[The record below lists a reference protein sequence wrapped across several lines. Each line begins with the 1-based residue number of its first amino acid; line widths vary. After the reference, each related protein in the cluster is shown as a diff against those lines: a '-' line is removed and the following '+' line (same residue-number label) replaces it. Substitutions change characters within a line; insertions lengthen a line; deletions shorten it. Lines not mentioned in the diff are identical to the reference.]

1 MPTDDKSALA
11 VWLDF
16 AKSLIWPSI
25 VLILS
30 LTYHSQFSDFIAHIT
45 KVNAGPLSLEAQ
57 ARDIQ
62 QNISQ
67 QAQPGAAI
75 DPHPSLAAVKQA
87 LKLQALRT
95 LAQVSPAL
103 TSHGWIYCGATAGG
117 HWTEKPNLEV
127 VGPISAGNTYTVA
140 TDTYLREN
148 PPQGSTPKGEVIGIV
163 PEGAKVKVLQVNPL
177 PNPASP
183 STDKRLVWVQ
193 IENQASY
200 ALSGGKRQ

>member
-127 VGPISAGNTYTVA
+127 AGPISAGNTYTVA

-148 PPQGSTPKGEVIGIV
+148 PPQGSTPKGEVIGIFSAMRK
-163 PEGAKVKVLQVNPL
+163 PIDMSGSKMTYEELERRSKEPGGRTWAQIRE
-177 PNPASP
+177 
-183 STDKRLVWVQ
+183 RL
-193 IENQASY
+193 
-200 ALSGGKRQ
+200 LKL